1 MVGCRAGNSC
11 LLVLCLLTSHR
22 SFVVAIPERRD
33 ELLRRE
39 YPLEEFLWTGSGD
52 GPDHDEGQIS
62 WVTTTVFKTT
72 TRLVATPV
80 SASFTMVTATNCPGE
95 TAPCLTP
102 SWQVESSAL
111 LEPSFTESHFETS
124 MAPPSIWATPTISI
138 VATATAT
145 LLPTDRPPVWPA
157 DFGTPDKKFWI
168 VTVVE
173 EDEVASPQK
182 TPFESGLSRLYATA
196 FKRQQEKHLGIL
208 NATSAQR
215 LELQRKRRSPEVL
228 VRLLNVTKENPK
240 RIQLVYLVQVKGQPV
255 LARAAVH
262 DMKLV
267 SDAEVARELGM
278 NVLTKAEPYL
288 KEREEAISQDN
299 PAVTASPWVLAAV
312 SISMVSLV
320 GLVAVLLYLAASKQK
335 RTNRLVDG
343 ATNMSFEPEVQ
354 SCGSGAK
361 MSENWSVEAL
371 EGGHRQE
378 DRNNQ
383 SDSSVAAAVARGVR
397 KNKAPSPSSSYLSM
411 PSVRKFP
418 RGEISPQPMPQL
430 LQQDDPRKDHLS
442 MKNLDVYPDESAFAP
457 PGASPMS
464 VVRHGSFDGDPGVI
478 GPCVYQMARG
488 AASSRRRF
496 QELVDDT
503 FSLFGEQRVYPDEDR
518 SRSPT
523 PPPRPPSPKVDSRV
537 HSAAYL
543 RVSTPA
549 DSPPAPRPRTTE
561 PHRPSLMQQP
571 RRRPLLPASRA
582 SSAGPRGA
590 WETPSEPV
598 SSGVRPL
605 SAGPFHR
612 PLKEAAG
619 RPPPHPPT
627 VRANYILADSQLGR
641 DDPAVPLISAIKS
654 ELKKFH
660 SCSSCS
666 IPGSI
671 SPVPQARQGD
681 GGDTRSP
688 AQLSLDDKDD
698 VREVTLGT
706 L

>member
-1 MVGCRAGNSC
+1 MIRSSGSSC
-11 LLVLCLLTSHR
+11 LLMLCLLTSQR
-22 SFVVAIPERRD
+22 TFVVAIPERRD

-39 YPLEEFLWTGSGD
+39 YPLEDFLWTGSGD
-52 GPDHDEGQIS
+52 GPERDEGQIS

-80 SASFTMVTATNCPGE
+80 SATFTMVTAATCPGE
-95 TAPCLTP
+95 KAPCLTP
-102 SWQVESSAL
+102 SWQLESSAM
-111 LEPSFTESHFETS
+111 LEPSFTDSHQMESSF
-124 MAPPSIWATPTISI
+124 PPSIWATPTISV

-145 LLPTDRPPVWPA
+145 LLPTNRPPVWPA
-157 DFGTPDKKFWI
+157 DFDTPDKKFWI

-173 EDEVASPQK
+173 EGEIESPQQS
-182 TPFESGLSRLYATA
+182 PFEAGLSRLYATA

-208 NATSAQR
+208 NATSAR
-215 LELQRKRRSPEVL
+215 RMELQRKRRSPEVL
-228 VRLLNVTKENPK
+228 VRLLNVTKESPK

-267 SDAEVARELGM
+267 SDAEVAQELKM

-288 KEREEAISQDN
+288 KEKEEAVEQGSQ
-299 PAVTASPWVLAAV
+299 VMTASPWVLAAV
-312 SISMVSLV
+312 SISVVSLL
-320 GLVAVLLYLAASKQK
+320 GLVAVLLYLATTKKK

-361 MSENWSVEAL
+361 MSEDWSVEAL
-371 EGGHRQE
+371 EEGQQPGERAKSAI
-378 DRNNQ
+378 D
-383 SDSSVAAAVARGVR
+383 AAKTVARGVR
-397 KNKAPSPSSSYLSM
+397 KNSKPPSPTGSYLSM

-418 RGEISPQPMPQL
+418 RGDIVPKPLTQI
-430 LQQDDPRKDHLS
+430 LQQDDLKKDHLS
-442 MKNLDVYPDESAFAP
+442 LKNLDVYPDESAFEP
-457 PGASPMS
+457 PSASSPPAHL
-464 VVRHGSFDGDPGVI
+464 VVRHGSLNGDPGVV

-488 AASSRRRF
+488 AATSRRRF

-503 FSLFGEQRVYPDEDR
+503 YSLFGEQRIFPER
-518 SRSPT
+518 KCGSRSPS

-543 RVSTPA
+543 RVSSPA

-561 PHRPSLMQQP
+561 PRRPSLMQQP

-590 WETPSEPV
+590 WETPGEPATA
-598 SSGVRPL
+598 GIRPL

-612 PLKEAAG
+612 PLRDAG
-619 RPPPHPPT
+619 RPPAHPP
-627 VRANYILADSQLGR
+627 RICADYILADSQLGQA
-641 DDPAVPLISAIKS
+641 DPAMPLISAIKS
-654 ELKKFH
+654 ELQKFH

-671 SPVPQARQGD
+671 SP
-681 GGDTRSP
+681 SP
-688 AQLSLDDKDD
+688 NLPLDDDKDKAQSSSD
-698 VREVTLGT
+698 KDGKEN
-706 L
+706 